1 MTLASAV
8 RPLALRQLALTVP
21 RTPRRNARVVNAFS
35 RFFQTRVEPRVV
47 AKYREKLELKQ
58 KTEGVSSFE
67 ELKQVYKGKIEAV
80 RKEAAV
86 TPEVDAVLNATAV
99 ATTAAA
105 DAPTQARPPPPPI
118 AAAARRAASA
128 PPGVKTLS
136 SYVDADALSAHTS
149 PKEIELIWRARFVA
163 AADSLCAVVPT
174 ATYKRMEA
182 LAKRHPMFLLPL
194 PRDGQ
199 GVEMHLLQWTFPS
212 RESATVIFTSL
223 EDYKLRGEFA
233 QPHTTL
239 THHLELADGH
249 GLVLAQG
256 QVISERGVS
265 VDQAQ
270 LLVIALQKFYG
281 AIESSETERRKEM
294 LEMFTRGD
302 EKFSIEALIAEVEK
316 AV

>member
-1 MTLASAV
+1 M
-8 RPLALRQLALTVP
+8 
-21 RTPRRNARVVNAFS
+21 
-35 RFFQTRVEPRVV
+35 
-47 AKYREKLELKQ
+47 
-58 KTEGVSSFE
+58 
-67 ELKQVYKGKIEAV
+67 KQVYKGKIEAV

-118 AAAARRAASA
+118 AAAARKAASA